1 MHLVALVKYPVVD
14 EALILSGGGIRP
26 DETAATGAST
36 VPMPGSM
43 SCLEPLA
50 PGALQAFREKQQEEY
65 R

>member
-1 MHLVALVKYPVVD
+1 MD

-43 SCLEPLA
+43 SCLEPWL
-50 PGALQAFREKQQEEY
+50 PALFKRFERNNKRSTGERGRALFL
-65 R
+65 